1 MLWRWRAVL
10 LGFLGAQIGTALVE
24 TIEDEDEED
33 LSPVLYKGPGVVV
46 QQCDAGGGPAN
57 ITTLLEQVGRGVDQ
71 ELLDK
76 VATLLFEEGV
86 KITPQ
91 LCELHPTDF
100 EAIRL
105 PALLKSRLRRV
116 RERGGKVPPDLLDSH
131 GTPGQESDEVEAP
144 SEDTDGDLDMEGHEE
159 L

>member
-1 MLWRWRAVL
+1 MLWRWRLMLVGYICSQRAAAV
-10 LGFLGAQIGTALVE
+10 VE
-24 TIEDEDEED
+24 EEDEED
-33 LSPVLYKGPGVVV
+33 LSPVLYKGPGVVI

-57 ITTLLEQVGRGVDQ
+57 ISTLLEQLGRGVDQ

-76 VATLLFEEGV
+76 VAALLLEEGV

-91 LCELHPTDF
+91 LCELHPSDF
-100 EAIRL
+100 EALRL

-131 GTPGQESDEVEAP
+131 GTPGQEDDADVEVP
-144 SEDTDGDLDMEGHEE
+144 SESMDSDLDMEGHEE